1 MPRYY
6 YHCDSCNGEFEIRH
20 GMSETQDE
28 CLKCS
33 VVGSLVRIPQLIQK
47 QEMRSDRSS
56 ASSRV
61 IDAIEENRTLLK
73 QMKKEGRLDDF
84 D

>member
-6 YHCDSCNGEFEIRH
+6 YHCDNCGGEFEIRH
-20 GMSETQDE
+20 GMSETQEE

-47 QEMRSDRSS
+47 QEKRSDRSS

-61 IDAIEENRTLLK
+61 IDAIEENRSLLK
-73 QMKKEGRLDDF
+73 QMKKKEMLNDF

>member
-6 YHCDSCNGEFEIRH
+6 YHCDACGGEFEVRH

-28 CLKCS
+28 CLVCS
-33 VVGSLVRIPQLIQK
+33 MTGLLTRIPQLIQR
-47 QEMRSDRSS
+47 QEKRIDSS
-56 ASSRV
+56 TASSRV
-61 IDAIEENRTLLK
+61 IDAIEENRAVLK
-73 QMKKEGRLDDF
+73 QMKKEGRLDDY